1 MLKPE
6 FKEFLTTINRWYKEG
21 LLNPNYITSTVDELD
36 ALMINNQL
44 GAVYIDNNNSLP
56 KYGTKNPDA
65 ELMAVPYPIDKNGKS
80 YHPNSIV
87 VSSVSNLGA
96 MITSSCENVKEAVRL
111 MDYLYSKE
119 ASDLMYWGIEGE
131 SYTKDENGNY
141 CHTSAILD
149 NPDGKTPY
157 EAICKYMTNTGFVG
171 LHQYESMLS
180 LESNL
185 PENIKKIKN
194 DSVNYSLMTDK
205 SAALLSIATTIEEDE
220 KISSIDSDLKTY
232 LEEIFPKFILG
243 TEPMSNYD
251 SCVEMAI
258 ELGLNKRIEIMQNAY
273 ERTN

>member
-1 MLKPE
+1 
-6 FKEFLTTINRWYKEG
+6 
-21 LLNPNYITSTVDELD
+21 
-36 ALMINNQL
+36 
-44 GAVYIDNNNSLP
+44 
-56 KYGTKNPDA
+56 
-65 ELMAVPYPIDKNGKS
+65 
-80 YHPNSIV
+80 
-87 VSSVSNLGA
+87 

-141 CHTSAILD
+141 CYTSAILD